1 MTQKL
6 TDQNVQIVV
15 GVSQIDLEPWKT
27 ICNSGQK
34 PTWMSSFPK
43 EIQLIN
49 LYGRKPNAI
58 LKKIDETHEFLRL
71 RPWGNGI
78 TNRLD
83 FLISQAL
90 RLRNIPN
97 WEMTSEGNYLRM
109 DAKVSSTYVTQV
121 IREFSLFSYFLEST
135 NAKFLYMTNTSSY
148 VNLENLLNLSKNF
161 ASHSLQGGSIVK
173 FDKFNFYS
181 GANRLFSRDVVKEL
195 VENFKNIDY
204 RLLNDVAIGKILSSF
219 KLNHSDI
226 PSMTFSSLDEI
237 SKSDKQQIRDS
248 VHFRLKSGTLQD
260 RNDVNLMN
268 AVHKIINS

>member
-1 MTQKL
+1 MTQELKDL
-6 TDQNVQIVV
+6 NAQIVV
-15 GVSQIDLEPWKT
+15 GVTQIDLEPWKS

-34 PTWMSSFPK
+34 LTWMSSFPK

-58 LKKIDETHEFLRL
+58 LKKIDEMHEFFRL

-90 RLRNIPN
+90 KLRKIPN
-97 WEMTSEGNYLRM
+97 WEMKSESNYLRM

-148 VNLENLLNLSKNF
+148 VNLENLLNLSTNF
-161 ASHSLQGGSIVK
+161 TSHSLQGGSIVK

-181 GANRLFSRDVVKEL
+181 GANRLFSRDVVEKL
-195 VENFKNIDY
+195 VENFENVDY
-204 RLLNDVAIGKILSSF
+204 RLLNDVAIGKILAKF
-219 KLNHSDI
+219 KLKHVDI

-237 SKSDKQQIRDS
+237 HNSNKQQIIES
-248 VHFRLKSGTLQD
+248 VHFRLKSGPLQN
-260 RNDVNLMN
+260 RNDVNLMK
-268 AVHKIINS
+268 AVHEIISS